1 MRGFE
6 QVASKPRCDLTQFHR
21 LVKLK
26 LVTVGKIAENA
37 VFAGFVLTA
46 ALPDVGIFL
55 FSFLGYI

>member
-26 LVTVGKIAENA
+26 LVTVGKIAQSA
-37 VFAGFVLTA
+37 IIAGFALTA
-46 ALPDVGIFL
+46 ALPDVGIFYL
-55 FSFLGYI
+55 IFHAA